1 MKIFRSLSLVSLLA
15 GFLFSLSAQAV
26 PPTAVSG
33 LVGTWYNTD
42 SNSNGIVRVVV
53 SQVGSGLRFT
63 SYGACSPT
71 PCVHS
76 TVVAY
81 PHSASISSNTA
92 IGFTAFRNS
101 GFKYARYSAMRVG
114 SYLRLDSFDT
124 FASGDSRK
132 NYASTQY
139 FYR

>member
-1 MKIFRSLSLVSLLA
+1 MKLFKMLSLVPLLV
-15 GFLFSLSAQAV
+15 GFIISSSAQAL
-26 PPTAVSG
+26 PPTAVAG
-33 LVGTWYNTD
+33 LLGTWHNTD
-42 SNSNGIVRVVV
+42 PNSNGIVRVVV
-53 SQVGSGLRFT
+53 SQVNGGLRFT

-81 PHSASISSNTA
+81 PHSAGVSSNTA
-92 IGFTAFRNS
+92 IGFTAYRNS

-114 SYLRLDSFDT
+114 AHLRLDSFDT
-124 FASGDSRK
+124 FAAGDSRRD
-132 NYASTQY
+132 YASTQY

>member
-1 MKIFRSLSLVSLLA
+1 MKLFHSLSLASLFGGIMLSLA
-15 GFLFSLSAQAV
+15 AHAE

-33 LVGTWYNTD
+33 LVGTWHNT
-42 SNSNGIVRVVV
+42 NANTNGIVRVVV
-53 SQVGSGLRFT
+53 SQTVSGLRFT

-76 TVVAY
+76 TVTAY

-92 IGFTAFRNS
+92 TGFTAFRNS
-101 GFKYARYSAMRVG
+101 GFKSGRYSAMRVG
-114 SYLRLDSFDT
+114 SHLRLDSFDK

-132 NYASTQY
+132 DYASTQY